1 MPVELVY
8 DRSNVLQFPAVRR
21 EAPNVELVVRLA
33 PPRSLVDTLIA
44 ERSGAH
50 HDAHAGY
57 AREFAYQARALE
69 AGVGRDEATMRLRA
83 LVDAHVAHAA
93 ELCHGYHAAAER
105 LVRQKVGAA
114 RALRLS
120 PQARRDLDA
129 ARAELR
135 GRAIAA
141 RVAADGALG
150 AATALASY
158 VRDGLG
164 DLPTYDEEPR
174 QMVLFTAAAG

>member
-1 MPVELVY
+1 MWLM
-8 DRSNVLQFPAVRR
+8 
-21 EAPNVELVVRLA
+21 RLNSA
-33 PPRSLVDTLIA
+33 T
-44 ERSGAH
+44 
-50 HDAHAGY
+50 
-57 AREFAYQARALE
+57 
-69 AGVGRDEATMRLRA
+69 ATMRL
-83 LVDAHVAHAA
+83 
-93 ELCHGYHAAAER
+93 
-105 LVRQKVGAA
+105 
-114 RALRLS
+114 LS
-120 PQARRDLDA
+120 
-129 ARAELR
+129 AELR